1 MLEQQLE
8 LVKINAWAN
17 KKFRESLKEYYSE
30 LQSFNTPYGTFHQLV
45 YHLFGAIYVWSKR
58 IGYADFEIKPLDD
71 LKTMDDMFKAW
82 ELTDQKFVEIIEK
95 MEKENLTPD
104 HIFKYKNKNGEMS
117 EITLKNIVLQLN
129 NHSYYHR
136 GQIGFAVRLQNKTPL
151 HQTDAN
157 VYFRENKM

>member
-1 MLEQQLE
+1 
-8 LVKINAWAN
+8 
-17 KKFRESLKEYYSE
+17 
-30 LQSFNTPYGTFHQLV
+30 
-45 YHLFGAIYVWSKR
+45 
-58 IGYADFEIKPLDD
+58 
-71 LKTMDDMFKAW
+71 MFKAW

-151 HQTDAN
+151 PQTDAI